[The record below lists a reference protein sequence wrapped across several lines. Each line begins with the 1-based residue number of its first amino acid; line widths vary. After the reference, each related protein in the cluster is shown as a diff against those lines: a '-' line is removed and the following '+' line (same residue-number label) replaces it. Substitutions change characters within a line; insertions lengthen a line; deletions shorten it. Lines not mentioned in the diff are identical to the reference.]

1 MSQLPR
7 WVLRKQSTKA
17 IVRTMT
23 TSAPVRDDACEQC
36 IAQDGLC
43 GHHAKQVCPQ
53 LKQPSWYRLV
63 GSRHYDTR
71 TEESPEGRKVRER
84 KERKRAARRLLDAIG
99 GARIRNT
106 AAREAA

>member
-1 MSQLPR
+1 MNAEICPQC
-7 WVLRKQSTKA
+7 V
-17 IVRTMT
+17 
-23 TSAPVRDDACEQC
+23 EQ
-36 IAQDGLC
+36 QGLC
-43 GHHAKQVCPQ
+43 SVHAKHVCPQ
-53 LKQPSWYRLV
+53 LKQPAWYKLV
-63 GSRHYDTR
+63 GSRHYDER